1 MARRRS
7 ACRSCR
13 LAGWQFVPPD
23 REPPVNCMADASIV
37 ESSSSVADLGG
48 CRGAAAPPLA
58 SFRKIQGLP
67 ISKIVRTADSRQI
80 IIITNFT
87 LQLAPTK
94 FFKGRRE
101 RGHEGAWGTPKA
113 PAAAPPCKN
122 PGSATGRRVHL
133 YAQSRIASGSWRTQT
148 AWRACVQWLRVIDGA
163 SVHIC
168 SASVSI
174 KS

>member
-1 MARRRS
+1 MRVTTAPYCCPSATLLTVYSFHEQPVIRWRAGS

-13 LAGWQFVPPD
+13 LAGWQFVPPY
-23 REPPVNCMADASIV
+23 RGPPVNCMVDASIV

-48 CRGAAAPPLA
+48 AGVRPRTPLA

-101 RGHEGAWGTPKA
+101 RGHEGAWGTLKA
-113 PAAAPPCKN
+113 PAAAPPLQK
-122 PGSATGRRVHL
+122 
-133 YAQSRIASGSWRTQT
+133 SWIRHWSSCPPVCT
-148 AWRACVQWLRVIDGA
+148 V
-163 SVHIC
+163 
-168 SASVSI
+168 
-174 KS
+174 